1 MAGRGA
7 PRDPDSIRAKD
18 HKDIIET
25 TVVGSKPKLRGEPL
39 PEDVSWHSRTQAWW
53 ENWRR
58 SPLAENFG
66 TTDWDFLLETAFLH
80 TQFWNGSHSL
90 AAELRLRVSKLGA
103 TPEDRLRLRLEI
115 TNPENDS
122 TEETTTKPSTKKSA
136 KKSDR
141 RERLTDLK
149 IVPPLVS

>member
-7 PRDPDSIRAKD
+7 PRDPNSIRAKD
-18 HKDIIET
+18 HKDIVET
-25 TVVGSKPKLRGEPL
+25 TTVGKNPKLRGKPL
-39 PEDVSWHSRTQAWW
+39 PEDVTWHSCTLTWW

-80 TQFWNGSHSL
+80 TEFWNGTHSL
-90 AAELRLRVSKLGA
+90 AAELRLRVSKFGA
-103 TPEDRLRLRLEI
+103 TPLDRLTLRLEI

-122 TEETTTKPSTKKSA
+122 MDKPKTKSSNKKPAMS
-136 KKSDR
+136 SDR
-141 RERLTDLK
+141 KSKLS
-149 IVPPLVS
+149 IVPPITA